1 MVNTERITKTFCDLV
16 RVDSIG
22 GQERQMADMIRQ
34 KLSALGYSSTED
46 NAGDTI
52 GGNAGNV
59 IVKIPGNNP
68 AAPLLFMAHMDTV
81 EPGHGKVPV
90 IQGDLIKSEGTT
102 VLGGD
107 DLAGVACIL
116 EAIAVLKEENISHGD
131 IYAVFTIAEE
141 GGLFGA
147 RALDVSAIPAKF
159 AYVLDDE
166 GPIGTAAI
174 KAPNYNR
181 LRFNVKGKAAHAG
194 LCPEEGLNAI
204 RIAAAAIA
212 GLPFMGRIDQD
223 STCNIGMIQGGRA
236 RNIVPDQ
243 VIVDG
248 EVRSLENEKLASFTG
263 QLTDSFCKT
272 VEREGGTVE
281 IEVENMYGG
290 YSITEDHPIIRLMKK
305 AASRLNIPV
314 NLHATGGG
322 SDTNIINGKGIPAV
336 DISVGMSNVHSTTEQ
351 IAISDMV
358 KASQLMVEIIR
369 VHTEEVNDRHEENI
383 S

>member
-1 MVNTERITKTFCDLV
+1 MVNRERLIQTFCDLV

-22 GQERQMADMIRQ
+22 GRERQMADTI
-34 KLSALGYSSTED
+34 KEKITALGYTPYED
-46 NAGDTI
+46 NAGETI
-52 GGNAGNV
+52 AGNAGNV
-59 IVKIPGNNP
+59 IVRIPGSKQ

-90 IQGDLIKSEGTT
+90 IDGDLIRSDGST

-116 EAIAVLKEENISHGD
+116 EAAAVLAERKIHHGD

-147 RALDVSAIPAKF
+147 RALDVSAIPAKY
-159 AYVLDDE
+159 AYVLDDD

-181 LRFNVKGKAAHAG
+181 LRFVVKGRSAHAG
-194 LCPEEGLNAI
+194 LCPENGINAI

-212 GLPFMGRIDQD
+212 ELPFMGRIDRD

-236 RNIVPDQ
+236 RNIVPDE
-243 VIVDG
+243 VVVDG
-248 EVRSLENEKLASFTG
+248 EVRSISAEKLTLLTG
-263 QLTDSFCKT
+263 QLIDSFKKT
-272 VEREGGTVE
+272 VEREGGTV
-281 IEVENMYGG
+281 ITEVETMYGG
-290 YSITEDHPIIRLMKK
+290 YSIEDDHPILQLLRKS
-305 AASRLNIPV
+305 ASRLNIPV
-314 NLHATGGG
+314 NLHSTGGG

-351 IAISDMV
+351 IAISDMM
-358 KASQLMVEIIR
+358 KACALVIEIIR
-369 VHTEEVNDRHEENI
+369 THAEKG
-383 S
+383 